1 MLSLLCL
8 AGAVAVATR
17 WWVRRVDA
25 LGRRRPFPAW
35 SAMLLV
41 VLAVALAVPGAQR
54 RIEEH
59 RLASVASRLVGH
71 DVTVD
76 CQTTAAAFVDAGAE
90 LGYVRYGA
98 DGVPEART
106 LLKREPCKALRQ
118 YLRGG
123 KDAPSED
130 QVVAVHVL
138 THEAMHMRGETSE
151 AVAECEAVQRDARTA
166 VMLGA
171 SADEGRALAVA
182 YWRAVYPRLPDDYRT
197 GECSPGGPL
206 DEGLDTAPWR

>member
-8 AGAVAVATR
+8 AGALAVAAR

-25 LGRRRPFPAW
+25 LGRRRAFPAW
-35 SAMLLV
+35 TTMLLV

-59 RLASVASRLVGH
+59 RLESVASRLIGH

-76 CQTTAAAFVDAGAE
+76 CQTTAAAFVDVGAE
-90 LGYVRYGA
+90 LGFVRYGA

-106 LLKREPCKALRQ
+106 LLKREPCRALRR
-118 YLRGG
+118 YLGSDKAR
-123 KDAPSED
+123 PSQE

-151 AVAECEAVQRDARTA
+151 AVAECQAVQRDARTA

-171 SADEGRALAVA
+171 SAEQGRALAVA
-182 YWRAVYPRLPDDYRT
+182 YWHGVYPRLPDDYRT